1 MDPWLYMFAY
11 IIGCGVLIHIV
22 MNVVGRLRRNRDS

>member
-1 MDPWLYMFAY
+1 MDIWLYMLAY

-22 MNVVGRLRRNRDS
+22 MKVIRHFGRDPDD